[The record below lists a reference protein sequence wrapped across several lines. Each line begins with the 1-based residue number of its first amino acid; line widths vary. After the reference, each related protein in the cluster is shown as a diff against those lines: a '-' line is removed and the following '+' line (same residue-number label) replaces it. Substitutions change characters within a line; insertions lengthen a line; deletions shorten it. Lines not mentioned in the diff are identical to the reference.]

1 MAIWC
6 QSSLWTKP
14 QHLKGQG
21 RGTIYSHY
29 LHEGGQLYRKYCTIF
44 QFFLHRIFYS
54 SLVNLLKFYFPDVED
69 YMEFNLQSESDMIKA
84 WIKDYNIGR
93 RGAMLLNSLIKK
105 IHKLKLIYITNIYH
119 IWYYT
124 IDLL

>member
-1 MAIWC
+1 MMPKFSMNKA
-6 QSSLWTKP
+6 TKFERSRKRDN
-14 QHLKGQG
+14 LLTLFT
-21 RGTIYSHY
+21 RGWITLQKI
-29 LHEGGQLYRKYCTIF
+29 LYISN
-44 QFFLHRIFYS
+44 FLHRIFYS

-105 IHKLKLIYITNIYH
+105 NHKLKLIYITNIYH
-119 IWYYT
+119 I
-124 IDLL
+124 

>member
-1 MAIWC
+1 M
-6 QSSLWTKP
+6 
-14 QHLKGQG
+14 KGQG

-29 LHEGGQLYRKYCTIF
+29 LYEGGQLYRKYCTIF
-44 QFFLHRIFYS
+44 QFFLNRIFYS

-105 IHKLKLIYITNIYH
+105 ITN
-119 IWYYT
+119 
-124 IDLL
+124 LN